1 MGFAKTMVLLALA
14 CLTASAG
21 AQTAKGKYPACTSK
35 DTYDKLM
42 SAVVARDTDTV
53 SAYLVS
59 GRCVILP
66 SGAKIT
72 VASFGFLG
80 ASEIV
85 YRGVTLFTV
94 SEEISR

>member
-1 MGFAKTMVLLALA
+1 MTPTKTLLIISLM
-14 CLTASAG
+14 CLSASAG

-35 DTYDKLM
+35 DTYNKLM
-42 SAVVARDTDTV
+42 SAVVAHDTDTV
-53 SAYLVS
+53 SAFLES
-59 GRCVILP
+59 GRCGILP

-72 VASFGFLG
+72 IASFGFLG